1 MNAETRT
8 PRDHGVVVEGEAW
21 HRIPDFD
28 RLPPFLISLPSASDL
43 WMFVSSAGGLTCGRV
58 DADGAL
64 FPYETVDRLHESHAH
79 TGPVTVLRVER
90 ADGTSVRWEPFLAER
105 GEDGV
110 IERHLDKRCSGD
122 ALAFEE
128 VHHGLGL
135 AIRARWA
142 ASETCGWVRT
152 VTLENRGKSPVRLAL
167 LDGLRNL
174 QPFGVP
180 LSLYQHSSSLV
191 DAYRHTDLDPAT
203 GLAIYSLT
211 SRIVDR
217 PEAAEELR
225 ANIAW
230 SVGLDG
236 ARVCLSADDVAGFR
250 AGREPASANVL
261 TGRRGHYLVR
271 ADLTLA
277 PGEKRCWH
285 IAADAARGHAAIEG
299 VRARLADPDAMRAA
313 VEDGLA
319 RAQDALARIVASA
332 DGRQLTGDTAASVHH
347 AANVLY
353 NAMRGGIFAEQHD
366 VPVADFAAVVR
377 LRHAAAAERH
387 AVWFAALP
395 ATLAIDAL
403 IERARATGDPA
414 LERLALEYLPLYFG
428 RRHGDPSRP
437 WNRFTIRVRD
447 EQGRRALRYEG
458 NWRDIFQNW
467 EALATSFPGFLPGM
481 IARFVGASTADGF
494 NPYRLSREGL
504 DWEVPD
510 PAEPWSHIGYWG
522 DHQIIYLLKLLELL
536 DQREPGALD
545 TLLARPVFSYADVPY
560 RLKSYADIVANPH
573 ETIVYDEPHAARIA
587 ARVAALGTDGRLV
600 PARDGTVQQAN
611 LFEKLL
617 VPALSKLSN
626 LVPDGGIWMNTQ
638 RPEWNDANNAL
649 VGYGVSMVTLCYLRR
664 YLVFLER
671 QLLAAGES
679 RAALPVAREV
689 ADWLRAI
696 HQVLRERQDV
706 LGAARASDE
715 ARREIMDALGAAF
728 EAYRQRVHACGFS
741 GEQVTLGFEEARAL
755 CRDAIAHL
763 DHAIACNRRPDGLSH
778 SYNLLAPAR
787 SGRAMGLQHL
797 DEMLEGQVA
806 VLSSGAITPAAAV
819 PLLDAL
825 FASALYRADQHSFL
839 LYPERTLPAF
849 LDRNRVPE
857 AAIAQAPI
865 LAELLA
871 TGDRSVVV
879 RDASGQIRFAE
890 TFRNAHDLSAA
901 LDRLA
906 ADPTWAPAVA
916 RDRRPL
922 GDVFE
927 QVFHHHSFTGRSGRM
942 YGYEGLGS
950 IYWHMVA
957 KLLLAVQE
965 LVFRAV
971 DEAAPDAVLQALT
984 QHYRRIRA
992 GLGFSKTAAEY
1003 GAFPFD
1009 PYSHTPRHAGAQQP
1023 GMTGQVKE
1031 EILTRMGEL
1040 GVRFRAGRFVFSP
1053 ALLHAHER
1061 LAESGPL
1068 RVLGHDGVWRTVDVP
1083 AGGYAFTLAQVPIV
1097 VHAGGAATLQ
1107 VRFADGTTV
1116 EQPGLELDAA
1126 TTARWFARRGEVV
1139 SIGIRVPETAFLT
1152 E

>member
-1 MNAETRT
+1 ML
-8 PRDHGVVVEGEAW
+8 VEGEAW
-21 HRIPDFD
+21 HRIHDFD

-43 WMFVSSAGGLTCGRV
+43 WMFVSSATGLTCGRV

-79 TGPVTVLRVER
+79 TGPVSVLRVER
-90 ADGTSVRWEPFLAER
+90 ADGTTVRWEPFLAER
-105 GEDGV
+105 AGDGV
-110 IERHLDKRCSGD
+110 IERHLDKCCAGD
-122 ALAFEE
+122 RLAFEE

-135 AIRARWA
+135 ALRARWA

-167 LDGLRNL
+167 MDGVRHL

-191 DAYRHTDLDPAT
+191 DAYRHTDLDEPT
-203 GLAIYSLT
+203 GLAVYSLT
-211 SRIVDR
+211 SRILDR

-230 SVGLDG
+230 HVGLPG
-236 ARVCLSADDVAGFR
+236 ARVHLSADALAAFR
-250 AGREPASANVL
+250 EGHEPEVTRLL

-271 ADLTLA
+271 ADLELA
-277 PGEKRCWH
+277 PGESRTWH
-285 IAADAARGHAAIEG
+285 VALDAARGHAAIEG
-299 VRARLADPDAMRAA
+299 IRTRLASPAA
-313 VEDGLA
+313 LRSALEDGLA
-319 RAQDALARIVASA
+319 RAHDALARIVASA
-332 DGRQLTGDTAASVHH
+332 DGCQVTGDTAASVHH

-366 VPVADFAAVVR
+366 VPTRDFAAVVR
-377 LRHAAAAERH
+377 LRHGVAAERH
-387 AVWFAALP
+387 VAWLAALP
-395 ATLAIDAL
+395 ETLPVAEFIAA
-403 IERARATGDPA
+403 ARATGDTA

-447 EQGRRALRYEG
+447 AEGRRALRYEG

-467 EALATSFPGFLPGM
+467 EALALSYPGFLPGM

-545 TLLARPVFSYADVPY
+545 ELLGRSVFSYADVPY
-560 RLKSYADIVANPH
+560 RLQPYARIVANPH
-573 ETIVYDEPHAARIA
+573 ETIVYDEAHAARIA
-587 ARVAALGTDGRLV
+587 ARVEALGTDGRLV
-600 PARDGTVQQAN
+600 PDRRGEVQHAN

-664 YLVFLER
+664 YLVFLDR
-671 QLLAAGES
+671 QLISAAHA
-679 RAALPVAREV
+679 RAGLPVAREV
-689 ADWLRAI
+689 SDWLRAV
-696 HQVLRERQDV
+696 HEVLRDRRDL
-706 LGAARASDE
+706 LGPTRASDE
-715 ARREIMDALGAAF
+715 ARRAVMDALGTAF
-728 EAYRQRVHACGFS
+728 ESYRNRVHARGFT
-741 GEQVTLGFEEARAL
+741 GEQTLLGFDEVRAL
-755 CRDAIAHL
+755 CRDAVSHL
-763 DHAIACNRRPDGLSH
+763 DHAIACNRRADGLVH

-787 SGRAMGLQHL
+787 SARAMGLQHL

-806 VLSSGAITPAAAV
+806 VLSSGAVTPAEAV
-819 PLLDAL
+819 TLLDAL
-825 FASALYRADQHSFL
+825 FASALYRADQHSFM

-857 AAIAQAPI
+857 TAVTQAPI
-865 LAELLA
+865 VAELLA
-871 TGDRSVVV
+871 TGDRSVVL

-890 TFRNAHDLSAA
+890 GFRNARDLEAA
-901 LDRLA
+901 LDQLA
-906 ADPTWAPAVA
+906 KDPAWAPAVA

-922 GDVFE
+922 CDVYE

-965 LVFRAV
+965 LLFRAA
-971 DEAAPDAVLQALT
+971 DEEAPDAVVQALVR
-984 QHYRRIRA
+984 HYRRVRA
-992 GLGFSKTAAEY
+992 GLGFEKTAAEY

-1031 EILTRMGEL
+1031 EILTRWGEL
-1040 GVRFRAGRFVFSP
+1040 GVRFKAGRFTWSP
-1053 ALLHAHER
+1053 VLLHARER
-1061 LAESGPL
+1061 LAEAASLP
-1068 RVLGHDGVWRTVDVP
+1068 VLGHDGQWRSVEVP
-1083 AGGYAFTLAQVPIV
+1083 AGGFGFTLAQVAVV
-1097 VHAGGAATLQ
+1097 VHVGGASAMQ

-1139 SIGIRVPETAFLT
+1139 SVGIRVPESVFGTD
-1152 E
+1152 